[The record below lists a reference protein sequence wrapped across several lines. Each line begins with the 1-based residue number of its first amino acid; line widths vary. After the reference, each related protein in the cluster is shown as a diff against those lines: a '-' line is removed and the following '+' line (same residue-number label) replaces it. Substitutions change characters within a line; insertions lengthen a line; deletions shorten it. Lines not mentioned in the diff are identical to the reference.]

1 MPVFLYTKIAAKPST
16 MIFKTIENLS
26 IPEIAQL
33 FNDAFA
39 DYFVKVE
46 LTPEL
51 LQAKVDS
58 EDLRTDISIGIFHNE
73 KPVAFMLHGLRETDG
88 KKVAYNGG
96 TGVIKEFRGQH
107 ATVKMY
113 EQQISILK
121 TKGVDEIELEVIDKN
136 IQAIKSY
143 EKAGFRKTADLD
155 CFIGKPNEPAKNSG
169 LRIQEIQSVDHQ
181 LLQSF
186 WDWQPSWQNA
196 SETIEKL
203 TDGIT
208 YGAFIDDELAG
219 YLTAYPKRARVLQF
233 AVAPNQR
240 RLGIGSN
247 LFYYFANTVSGEINV
262 NNIDDPGQNTQNF
275 LKSIGLRHFLT
286 QNKMTLKLES

>member
-1 MPVFLYTKIAAKPST
+1 MPVFLYTKKAAKPSI
-16 MIFKTIENLS
+16 MILKHIENLS

-58 EDLRTDISIGIFHNE
+58 EDLRTDLSMGLFQNE
-73 KPVAFMLHGLRETDG
+73 KPVAFMLHGLRETNG
-88 KKVAYNGG
+88 KKIAYNGG

-113 EQQISILK
+113 ERQIQILK
-121 TKGVDEIELEVIDKN
+121 GNGVDEIELEVIDKN
-136 IQAIKSY
+136 IQAVKSY

-155 CFIGKPNEPAKNSG
+155 CFMGTPKEPTKNNK
-169 LRIQEIQSVDHQ
+169 LRIQEIQTSDYQ
-181 LLQSF
+181 LFQSF
-186 WDWQPSWQNA
+186 WEWRPSWQNA
-196 SETIEKL
+196 TETIEKL
-203 TDGIT
+203 ADSIT

-219 YLTAYPKRARVLQF
+219 YLTAYLKRMRVLQF
-233 AVAPNQR
+233 AVAPNYR
-240 RLGIGSN
+240 RQNIGSN
-247 LFYYFANTVSGEINV
+247 LFHFFANTVSGEIDV
-262 NNIDDPGQNTQNF
+262 NNINDPQQNTQSF
-275 LKSIGLRHFLT
+275 LKTIGLKHFLT
-286 QNKMTLKLES
+286 QNKMTLKL

>member
-1 MPVFLYTKIAAKPST
+1 MPVFLYTKIAAKPSI

-26 IPEIAQL
+26 IPDIAQL
-33 FNDAFA
+33 FNEAFA

-51 LQAKVDS
+51 LQAKIDS
-58 EDLRTDISIGIFHNE
+58 EDLRTDLSVGLFHNE

-113 EQQISILK
+113 EKQLSILK
-121 TKGVDEIELEVIDKN
+121 EIGVDEIELEVIDKN

-155 CFIGKPNEPAKNSG
+155 CFLGKPNEPAKNSG
-169 LRIQEIQSVDHQ
+169 LRIQQIQSLDHQ
-181 LLQSF
+181 LFQSF
-186 WDWQPSWQNA
+186 WEWRPSWQNA
-196 SETIEKL
+196 TATIEKL
-203 TDGIT
+203 TDSIT
-208 YGAFIDDELAG
+208 YGAFIGDELAG

-233 AVAPNQR
+233 AVAPNYR
-240 RLGIGSN
+240 RQGIGSS
-247 LFYYFANTVSGEINV
+247 LFHYFADTVSGEINV
-262 NNIDDPGQNTQNF
+262 NNIDDPSQTTQRF
-275 LKSIGLRHFLT
+275 LKAIGLKHFLT
-286 QNKMTLKLES
+286 QNKMTLKL

>member
-1 MPVFLYTKIAAKPST
+1 MYTRVANEPST
-16 MIFKTIENLS
+16 MIFKTLENLRF
-26 IPEIAQL
+26 PQIAQL
-33 FNDAFA
+33 FNAAFA

-51 LQAKVDS
+51 LKAKVDS
-58 EDLRTDISIGIFHNE
+58 EDLRTDLSMGIFHDE
-73 KPVAFMLHGLRETDG
+73 RPVAFMLHGLREMNG

-113 EQQISILK
+113 EQQVQILK
-121 TKGVDEIELEVIDKN
+121 GVGVDEIELEVIDKN
-136 IQAIKSY
+136 IQAVKSY
-143 EKAGFRKTADLD
+143 EKAGFRKKADLD
-155 CFIGKPNEPAKNSG
+155 CFMGKPKEPTKNNS
-169 LRIQEIQSVDHQ
+169 LKIQEVKTFDQQ
-181 LLQSF
+181 LFQSF

-203 TDGIT
+203 ANSIT
-208 YGAFIDDELAG
+208 YGAFIDGELAG

-233 AVAPNQR
+233 AVAPNYR
-240 RLGIGSN
+240 RQNIGSS
-247 LFYYFANTVSGEINV
+247 LFHYFANTVSGEIDV
-262 NNIDDPGQNTQNF
+262 NNIDDPTQNTQNF
-275 LKSIGLRHFLT
+275 LKTIGLRHFLT